1 LFSDYPHDKL
11 HGTSQRGVVVP
22 PFDWN
27 SAVNYAELAL
37 LAESFPLAG
46 DHNRLKRALS
56 KAGFTYLETL
66 FGNELST
73 ATAAFAGEGVSL
85 GFLALSSSNELVASI
100 RGTMP
105 ISEWI
110 ESAAFRLVPSPIRGL
125 AGMTED
131 GITAVYR
138 SLRTDRTADSTS
150 AVAAIK
156 NQLTAGAAKTVTVC
170 GHGLGGALATLLV
183 VDVALNTSCKNPAGY
198 TFASPR
204 VGDYLFA
211 HGYNAAVLAS
221 YRIVNSRDLL
231 PQLPPIQPLPYEH
244 VNTLYELTPPLGT
257 IKETQSSMHHL
268 TTYMWLMRLS
278 GSPLKVRV
286 S

>member
-1 LFSDYPHDKL
+1 
-11 HGTSQRGVVVP
+11 VP

-27 SAVNYAELAL
+27 SAVNYAELVL
-37 LAESFPLAG
+37 LAESCPPAG

-56 KAGFTYLETL
+56 NAGFTYIETL
-66 FGNELST
+66 FGSELST
-73 ATAAFAGEGVSL
+73 GTGPLAAKIVFL

-100 RGTMP
+100 RGTIP

-131 GITAVYR
+131 GITAIYR
-138 SLRTDRTADSTS
+138 SLRTDRADGSTP
-150 AVAAIK
+150 AVASIK

-183 VDVALNTSCKNPAGY
+183 VDVALNTSCKNPAAY

-204 VGDYLFA
+204 VGDNLFA
-211 HGYNAAVLAS
+211 HGYNAAVSAS
-221 YRIVNSRDLL
+221 YRMVNSRD
-231 PQLPPIQPLPYEH
+231 QLPHLPLIQPFLYEH
-244 VNTLYELTPPLGT
+244 VNTLYELTPPFGT
-257 IKETQSSMHHL
+257 IKETQASMHHL
-268 TTYMWLMRLS
+268 TTYMWLMKLS
-278 GSPLKVRV
+278 GESVESKSQLDAAESLR
-286 S
+286 SQC